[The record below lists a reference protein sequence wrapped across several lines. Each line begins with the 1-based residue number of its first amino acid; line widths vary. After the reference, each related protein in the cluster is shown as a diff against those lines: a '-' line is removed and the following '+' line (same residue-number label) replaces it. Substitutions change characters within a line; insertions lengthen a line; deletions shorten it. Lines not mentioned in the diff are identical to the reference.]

1 MLRGENV
8 KKENHNTKESFIDFK
23 LIIISFLITLISELI
38 GVRKIA
44 LSSKIVI
51 ALFPML
57 FSMIL
62 GMISYFVKV
71 TDNEQSEEA
80 GGLIV
85 IAILPLIAKLGTMIG
100 PSLSE
105 VLSMGIAL
113 ALQELGHIG
122 SIFIALPIGY
132 KLGMKRE
139 LIGLTHSIGREAN
152 VSLVA
157 EKFGIDSPEGRGVMT
172 IYVVGTLFGTL
183 FYGLAMPIFTLIP
196 FIHVE
201 SWAMACGV
209 GSGSMMAAASGALTN
224 VFPERANDILAYAGA
239 SQVLTTATGLLM
251 SILVLL
257 PITERLY
264 KLVDYETGRSTK

>member
-1 MLRGENV
+1 MIRGEDME
-8 KKENHNTKESFIDFK
+8 KESRNTKVRFIDFK
-23 LIIISFLITLISELI
+23 LMIIGFIITVISELI
-38 GVRKIA
+38 GVKNIA

-62 GMISYFVKV
+62 GMISYFVKI
-71 TDNEQSEEA
+71 TDQKQSEEA
-80 GGLIV
+80 GNLIV

-105 VLSMGIAL
+105 VLSMGLAL
-113 ALQELGHIG
+113 ALQEIGHIG
-122 SIFIALPIGY
+122 SILIALPIGY

-139 LIGLTHSIGREAN
+139 LVGLTHSIGREAN

-172 IYVVGTLFGTL
+172 IYVVGTLLGTL
-183 FYGLAMPIFTLIP
+183 FYGLVMPIFTLIP

-209 GSGSMMAAASGALTN
+209 GSGSMMAAASGALAN
-224 VFPERANDILAYAGA
+224 VFPERANDIIAYAGA

-264 KLVDYETGRSTK
+264 KFLDSKNGEVN

>member
-1 MLRGENV
+1 MIRGENME
-8 KKENHNTKESFIDFK
+8 KENRNVKEKFINFK
-23 LIIISFLITLISELI
+23 LIIIGFIITVISELI
-38 GVRKIA
+38 GVKNIA

-62 GMISYFVKV
+62 GMISYFIKV
-71 TDNEQSEEA
+71 TDKEQSEEA
-80 GGLIV
+80 GSLIV
-85 IAILPLIAKLGTMIG
+85 IAILPLIAKLGTTIG

-105 VLSMGIAL
+105 VISMGLAL

-122 SIFIALPIGY
+122 SILIALPIGY

-139 LIGLTHSIGREAN
+139 LVGLTHSIGREAN

-183 FYGLAMPIFTLIP
+183 FYGLVMPIFTLIP

-209 GSGSMMAAASGALTN
+209 GSGSMMAAASGALAN
-224 VFPERANDILAYAGA
+224 VFPERANDIIAYAGA
-239 SQVLTTATGLLM
+239 SQVLTTATGLMM
-251 SILVLL
+251 SILVLM
-257 PITERLY
+257 PMTEKLY
-264 KLVDYETGRSTK
+264 KFIDSKNREVN